1 MYVEFSFF
9 RAIWLRLVWF
19 CEKKIVNL
27 PQHNNYAKIKRI
39 GEI

>member
-9 RAIWLRLVWF
+9 KSDMAPFSVVLR
-19 CEKKIVNL
+19 KKIVNL
-27 PQHNNYAKIKRI
+27 PQHNNCAKIKRI

>member
-1 MYVEFSFF
+1 MLSLVFF
-9 RAIWLRLVWF
+9 ERYGSVWCGF
-19 CEKKIVNL
+19 AKKIVNL